1 MGSLLTEGNHLYIDT
16 QSQWR
21 VALNMLLQAVRTEA
35 KRAKAN
41 TVIFRELSESQGDVG
56 QYLQNEG
63 FARSP
68 LPNSMHI
75 ELGGNEETW
84 LANLSSRQRHF
95 IRKEVYPRR
104 DDWVVRIVDAAN
116 PIDAATH
123 DHLFR
128 LYEKC

>member
-1 MGSLLTEGNHLYIDT
+1 M
-16 QSQWR
+16 
-21 VALNMLLQAVRTEA
+21 
-35 KRAKAN
+35 
-41 TVIFRELSESQGDVG
+41 IFRELSESQGDVG

-116 PIDAATH
+116 PTDAATH
-123 DHLFR
+123 DHLFVSTKMLKQVSQTQPHFR
-128 LYEKC
+128 FPRIS